1 MALDPP
7 FTSPCPNDSHH
18 FIFCI
23 FVTNNKSKTLLEA
36 STNTPPGEIVIF
48 WADKIAEK
56 VIKRDRDVYLT
67 ECGLGASGI
76 PHVGSVGDGIR
87 AYTVTLA
94 LEEKG
99 VKSTFIAFSDDRD
112 GLRKVPIGFPT
123 FLEEYIGYPV
133 SAIPDPFECHRSYG
147 AHMSS
152 LLIDAFEKI
161 GVKFQ
166 FQSGNT
172 TYQNGIMDRVII
184 EALNNWK
191 KAGQIIYK
199 MTGQE
204 KYLHQLPFHVI
215 CPQCGRIYTTRAT
228 QWLPEEKKILF
239 ACDQEFI
246 GADSKSGKDIPIAG
260 CGHEGEAGIRD
271 GKLTWKIEFAARWK
285 ALDISFEPFGKDILD
300 SVRVNDRIAKDIFHI
315 TPPVH
320 AFYELFVERGG
331 GRISKS
337 RGNVFTPQVW
347 LTYGSPES
355 IRLLMLKRLAA
366 SRVVDIYEIPKLM
379 NEVDHI
385 KRVYFGKEKIK
396 NERERTHLNRLYEY
410 VTFLNPPE
418 NAGIAV
424 SYQTMVHLARML
436 PEDLENRYEIFKDI
450 LLRSGLIEDHAED
463 ELQQRIEYATR
474 WAEMKETES
483 EDISL
488 SPQEKKA
495 LVTLQEQLTED
506 MSGENIQELIF
517 STAQTHDVTPRR
529 FFTVLYMILLGTD
542 RGPRA
547 GNLIEALGIQRVQS
561 LIRNEID

>member
-1 MALDPP
+1 
-7 FTSPCPNDSHH
+7 
-18 FIFCI
+18 
-23 FVTNNKSKTLLEA
+23 
-36 STNTPPGEIVIF
+36 VIF
-48 WADKIAEK
+48 WADKLAEK
-56 VIKRDRDVYLT
+56 VIKRNKDEYLT

-94 LEEKG
+94 VEDRG
-99 VKSTFIAFSDDRD
+99 MKSTFIAFSDDRD
-112 GLRKVPIGFPT
+112 GLRKVPIGFPES
-123 FLEEYIGYPV
+123 LEEYIGFPV
-133 SAIPDPFECHRSYG
+133 SVIPDPFECHPSYG

-161 GVKFQ
+161 GVQFQ
-166 FQSGNT
+166 FQSGNEA
-172 TYQNGIMDRVII
+172 YQSGLLDEVII
-184 EALNNWK
+184 QALNNWK
-191 KAGQIIYK
+191 QAGQIIHT

-228 QWLPEEKKILF
+228 TWLPEEKKILF
-239 ACDQEFI
+239 SCDGEFI
-246 GADSKSGKDIPIAG
+246 GADSTSGKDISISG

-271 GKLTWKIEFAARWK
+271 GKLNWKIEFAARWK

-300 SVRVNDRIAKDIFHI
+300 SVRVNDRMARDIFHMA
-315 TPPVH
+315 PPVH

-366 SRVVDIYEIPKLM
+366 SRVVDIEEIPKLM

-385 KRVYFGKEKIK
+385 KEVYFGKQKIK
-396 NERERTHLNRLYEY
+396 NEKERQHLERLYEY
-410 VTFLNPPE
+410 VTFLDPPE
-418 NAGIAV
+418 NAGITV

-436 PEDLENRYEIFKDI
+436 PEELENRYEIFKDI
-450 LLRSGLIEDHAED
+450 LIRSGLIEEHAAE
-463 ELQQRIEYATR
+463 ELPERIEYATH
-474 WAEMKETES
+474 WAEMEETEA
-483 EDISL
+483 EEISL

-495 LVTLQEQLTED
+495 LQTLQEGLAENQN
-506 MSGENIQELIF
+506 GEKIQELIF
-517 STAQTHDVTPRR
+517 TAAHEHEVPPRR
-529 FFTVLYMILLGTD
+529 FFTVLYTILLGTD

-547 GNLIEALGIQRVQS
+547 GNLIEALGIERVKKLLQAR
-561 LIRNEID
+561 LT